1 MGIPITGKREAM
13 VTKLKQKGFTEK
25 TQENEVGV
33 ELKGKYLGSK
43 VWLRIYNSNK
53 SKTILLI
60 YSSQKDNLRTC
71 TINIKSTAKSLMLFM
86 VNLPKY

>member
-43 VWLRIYNSNK
+43 VWLRIY
-53 SKTILLI
+53 
-60 YSSQKDNLRTC
+60 Q
-71 TINIKSTAKSLMLFM
+71 
-86 VNLPKY
+86 